1 MISAKFDSLF
11 LRLVRA
17 QVVLLVCTLLLVVGL
32 LRVQRNE
39 MLAPQFAEL
48 WAPRIKAMAHDPENI
63 VRADAGRPETLIV
76 RHEASPPG
84 LTLPISAFPAVAIF
98 MAELS
103 RFGVKVDDAR
113 LRYTN
118 EHFDM
123 WLLVQVPG
131 AEPVW
136 MSGTVPWALLPVW
149 TYRLT
154 AAMVLLSLVICLFS
168 WNFAR
173 RVTNPLAQLR
183 NRMQAHAISG
193 IELPPPAQSMQE
205 RKAPPE
211 LIEIDQAY
219 RLLAERLH
227 RNERER
233 ALLMAGVSHD
243 LRSPLSRIR
252 LAAEMLPE
260 SPDNAEG
267 VASITRNVDVADRLT
282 ASFLEFVRASTV
294 PMNEVVD
301 LAELIQQVLEGFD
314 RSTDEL
320 MIHSPPT
327 LILHGG
333 NVLLIERLIF
343 NLVDNAFKHGGAP
356 VKIELIEQGAWATL
370 VVSDAGPGLPENGAD
385 QLVEAFARGDAS
397 RGSPGFGLGLAIVQQ
412 VVVRLHGNLSFGQH
426 LNRHQVTVRLP
437 LRLSSTLGTDMQI
450 SHVKVSARVRR
461 YFP

>member
-48 WAPRIKAMAHDPENI
+48 WAPRIKAMAHYPTNTVMAE
-63 VRADAGRPETLIV
+63 AGRQETVIV
-76 RHEASPPG
+76 RHDAAPQGP
-84 LTLPISAFPAVAIF
+84 TLPISAFPAVAIF
-98 MAELS
+98 MDELS
-103 RFGVKVDDAR
+103 GFGVKVDDAH
-113 LRYTN
+113 LRYTD

-131 AEPVW
+131 AAPVW

-154 AAMVLLSLVICLFS
+154 AAMALLSLVICLFS

-183 NRMQAHAISG
+183 NRMQAHASNG

-219 RLLAERLH
+219 RQLAERLH

-301 LAELIQQVLEGFD
+301 LAELMQQVLEGFD
-314 RSTDEL
+314 RTTDEL
-320 MIHSPPT
+320 MVHSPPT

-333 NVLLIERLIF
+333 NVLLIERLMF

-356 VKIELIEQGAWATL
+356 VQVDLIEQDGWARL
-370 VVSDAGPGLPENGAD
+370 VVSDAGPGLPANGAD
-385 QLVEAFARGDAS
+385 RMVEAFARGDAS

-412 VVVRLHGNLSFGQH
+412 VVTRLRGELLFDQH
-426 LNRHQVTVRLP
+426 LNRHQVSVRLP
-437 LRLSSTLGTDMQI
+437 LRAPIT
-450 SHVKVSARVRR
+450 
-461 YFP
+461 PC

>member
-1 MISAKFDSLF
+1 MPLYLGGYRDRSRLRMIAVRFDSLF
-11 LRLVRA
+11 LRLMRA
-17 QVVLLVCTLLLVVGL
+17 QVALLACTLLIFEASL
-32 LRVQRNE
+32 LIQRNE

-48 WAPRIKAMAHDPENI
+48 WAPRIQAMLFDPVNTGVAPPE
-63 VRADAGRPETLIV
+63 RPDAIIV
-76 RHEASPPG
+76 RHDAEPQG
-84 LTLPISAFPAVAIF
+84 LTLRISAFPAVAVFIE
-98 MAELS
+98 ELS
-103 RFGVKVDDAR
+103 RFGVMVGDAR
-113 LRYTN
+113 LRYTD

-123 WLLVQVPG
+123 WLLVQRPD
-131 AEPVW
+131 AAPVW

-149 TYRLT
+149 SRRLT
-154 AAMVLLSLVICLFS
+154 AATVLLSLLIGLFS

-173 RVTNPLAQLR
+173 RVTNPLAHLR
-183 NRMQAHAISG
+183 NRMQAHATKG

-219 RLLAERLH
+219 RQLAERLQ

-294 PMNEVVD
+294 PLNDVVD
-301 LAELIQQVLEGFD
+301 LADLMRHVLAGFD
-314 RSTDEL
+314 RAAEEL
-320 MIHSPPT
+320 AAHLPAR
-327 LILHGG
+327 LLLHGG
-333 NVLLIERLIF
+333 NLLLIERLMF
-343 NLVDNAFKHGGAP
+343 NLVDNAFKHGGSP
-356 VKIELIEQGAWATL
+356 VQVDLIEQGGWATL
-370 VVSDAGPGLPENGAD
+370 AVSDAGPGLPEHGAE
-385 QLVEAFARGDAS
+385 QLTQAFARGDAS

-412 VVVRLHGNLSFGQH
+412 VVVRLHGELKFGQH

-437 LRLSSTLGTDMQI
+437 LRASI
-450 SHVKVSARVRR
+450 S
-461 YFP
+461 PC